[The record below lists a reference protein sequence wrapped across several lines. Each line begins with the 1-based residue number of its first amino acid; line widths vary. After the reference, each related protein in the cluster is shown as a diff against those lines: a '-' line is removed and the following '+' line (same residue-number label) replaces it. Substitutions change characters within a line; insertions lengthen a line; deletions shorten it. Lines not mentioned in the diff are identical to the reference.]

1 MKNMILLSMF
11 TFLGSHFIFIFIR
24 TISQHRHLLVNSF
37 VYVQFLLSGIALGV
51 DRAHNTN
58 NRGSVAGKQLILGKQ
73 LIIVILA
80 QIIRYDSIPNY
91 LNVRFSLVVNLIT
104 FVYLTSGTQLS
115 DRPISHC
122 LCTCLIF

>member
-1 MKNMILLSMF
+1 MKNMILLLF
-11 TFLGSHFIFIFIR
+11 TLLDSNFIFIFIR
-24 TISQHRHLLVNSF
+24 MISQYGHLLVKSF

-58 NRGSVAGKQLILGKQ
+58 NRGSIAGKEVILGKQ

-80 QIIRYDSIPNY
+80 QIIPYDSIPNY

-104 FVYLTSGTQLS
+104 FVYLT
-115 DRPISHC
+115 
-122 LCTCLIF
+122 